1 MKIISHRGNVNGKLI
16 DRENTQSY
24 IEEAMSYGFDVEID
38 IWSVDGKLFLGH
50 DEPTYLVEEEWIEA
64 YSSYLWIHGK
74 NQEAIEKLVLNKN
87 LNVFWH
93 ETDKMTFTSK
103 GLLWLYPENY
113 SEQGIT
119 VVLGKKEIIQKKI
132 FGVCTDYPLSWRL
145 L

>member
-1 MKIISHRGNVNGKLI
+1 MKIISHRGNLNGKLV

-24 IEEAMSYGFDVEID
+24 IEEAMSCGFDAEID
-38 IWSVDGKLFLGH
+38 IWSIDGKFFLGH

-64 YSSYLWIHGK
+64 RSSSLWIHAK

-103 GLLWLYPENY
+103 GFLWLYPGNY

-119 VVLGKKEIIQKKI
+119 VVLGKREIDSPKVL
-132 FGVCTDYPLSWRL
+132 GVCTDYPLSWR
-145 L
+145 